1 MTKIIIEMIIIIR
14 TKYVI
19 YQPMTNVER
28 RMTVDIMLW
37 TQTHA

>member
-19 YQPMTNVER
+19 YQPMTKVER